1 VKNLSVPK
9 KGGNVNLLTDDIKVK
24 NGANGIRT
32 HDLLHAMQ
40 ALSQLSY
47 GPVSIGF
54 YQMPERQANKFFRR
68 RANSQFQSLLARELP
83 HRRLPIIMR
92 L

>member
-1 VKNLSVPK
+1 MQ
-9 KGGNVNLLTDDIKVK
+9 

-47 GPVSIGF
+47 GPRRFIIYYFLFLSSAYILNN
-54 YQMPERQANKFFRR
+54 YQLVI
-68 RANSQFQSLLARELP
+68 NSHQ
-83 HRRLPIIMR
+83 
-92 L
+92 